1 MVNAQ
6 KHKALLN
13 DTETRVHKRL
23 NKLLCLSNNAKKKDI
38 NDDKYLLANG
48 GNCGVNEIHR
58 TNIKRNNLERRVLN
72 GFN

>member
-6 KHKALLN
+6 KHKVLKN
-13 DTETRVHKRL
+13 DTETRVKKRI

-48 GNCGVNEIHR
+48 GNCGRNEIHR
-58 TNIKRNNLERRVLN
+58 TNIKRNQIKRGILN